1 MHELANMNGLLIGR
15 FQPFHLG
22 HLDAFRFALSKVDKL
37 WIGIGSSNKPSE
49 KNNPFTADERKE
61 MILSSIDDTIS
72 NRIQIFFIP
81 DFENHEKWIENI
93 DLVVPDFDVI
103 FTNDELTKSMY
114 LKRGKDVIS
123 VPFTKREILSGTNI
137 RNIILS
143 DQNWQMLVPEGTKTV
158 LKKIDANN
166 RLKIL

>member
-1 MHELANMNGLLIGR
+1 MNGLLIGR

-22 HLDAFRFALSKVDKL
+22 HLEAFRFALSKVDKL
-37 WIGIGSSNKPSE
+37 WIGIGSSNKPPE
-49 KNNPFTADERKE
+49 KDNPFTADERKE

-93 DLVVPDFDVI
+93 DLIVPDFDVI
-103 FTNDELTKSMY
+103 FTNDELTKSLY
-114 LKRGKDVIS
+114 SKRGIKVIS

-143 DQNWQMLVPEGTKTV
+143 DQDWQTLVPEGTKNV
-158 LKKIDANN
+158 LKKISANK

>member
-1 MHELANMNGLLIGR
+1 MNGLLIGR

-37 WIGIGSSNKPSE
+37 WIGIGSSNKPNE

-93 DLVVPDFDVI
+93 DLLVPDFDVI

-143 DQNWQMLVPEGTKTV
+143 DQNWELLVPEGTKTV

>member
-1 MHELANMNGLLIGR
+1 MNGLLIGR

-22 HLDAFRFALSKVDKL
+22 HLEAFRFALSKVDKL
-37 WIGIGSSNKPSE
+37 WIGIGSSNRPSE

-61 MILSSIDDTIS
+61 MILSSIDEAIS

-81 DFENHEKWIENI
+81 DFDNHIKWIENI
-93 DLVVPDFDVI
+93 DSLVPDFEVV
-103 FTNDELTKSMY
+103 FSNDELTQTLYS
-114 LKRGKDVIS
+114 KRDKKIIE
-123 VPFTKREILSGTNI
+123 VPFIDREVLSGTNI
-137 RNIILS
+137 RDKITS
-143 DQNWQMLVPEGTKTV
+143 DQEWQTMVPDGTKTV